1 MSEMEPNNTATPAPK
16 ASAPGIIQ
24 RLGGKWVVAS
34 LAVVTLGAGM
44 AVADWSR
51 SGGEGGHGY
60 GHGWFKRHHEARGPK
75 LERMCERD
83 PLRFEGVAR
92 AYLKADLDLNA
103 TQNAELDK
111 LAAQLI
117 PTLKSVRDEMCNN
130 FAAGKDAPVPD
141 RLERLSQVLRKA
153 ADAAQAA
160 VPPTRSFYATL
171 DEKQKAR
178 VEEMA
183 ARRPH
188 GFGPGMGPRGPG
200 GPGMGPGGPGM
211 GPGGMGPGGMGPGG
225 MGPGGPGMMGR

>member
-1 MSEMEPNNTATPAPK
+1 MSEMDNNTNATPTPK
-16 ASAPGIIQ
+16 AGPGLVQ

-34 LAVVTLGAGM
+34 LAVVALGAGI

-51 SGGEGGHGY
+51 GGGSEGYGP

-103 TQNAELDK
+103 SQTAELDK

-117 PTLKSVRDEMCNN
+117 PTLKGVRDELCNN

-183 ARRPH
+183 ARRPR
-188 GFGPGMGPRGPG
+188 GFGP
-200 GPGMGPGGPGM
+200 
-211 GPGGMGPGGMGPGG
+211 GMGPGG